1 MRKTESPHKLS
12 IVFDSSEGCTEVN
25 THCSCKAGAGKC
37 QHLAA
42 LFTHVT
48 VKLRDD
54 DSPTSHLQ
62 QWHKPRGPSLEP
74 QRWFTSEFV
83 KPRIDRKPREVA
95 PKKTTTTTTKKEF
108 PPRFEPGKDGTG
120 SSRLVQ

>member
-1 MRKTESPHKLS
+1 MRKTEAPHKLR
-12 IVFDSSEGCTEVN
+12 IVFNNCEEGCSEV
-25 THCSCKAGAGKC
+25 TTQCLCKAETGKR

-48 VKLRDD
+48 VKLHDD

-62 QWHKPRGPSLEP
+62 QRHKPRGPSLEP

-83 KPRIDRKPREVA
+83 KP
-95 PKKTTTTTTKKEF
+95 
-108 PPRFEPGKDGTG
+108 
-120 SSRLVQ
+120 